1 MQYPGYPY
9 NTEEALNNDLIQL
22 EEYMDLPGEYIF
34 CCHCGPDKSST
45 SLGYNN
51 NDLNDKFSSG
61 SNCIREFIVK
71 NKKVFLIYLFIY

>member
-1 MQYPGYPY
+1 MQFFGYPY

-34 CCHCGPDKSST
+34 CCHCGPDKSTT
-45 SLGYNN
+45 SLGYK
-51 NDLNDKFSSG
+51 NDVNDKFSSG

-71 NKKVFLIYLFIY
+71 NNKVFIIYY